1 MEIINKVNVSKTVL
15 ISKNVV
21 DYAEKFKGFAM
32 KTAESVIQMGKVV
45 HDAKNT
51 LTKEDFEVFCQEV
64 GYDSGSST
72 IRKLKTIGEKYEILL
87 GRSQSLPSTWT
98 TMYHVARLTAE
109 QIDEKINE
117 GVITPHLDGKN
128 LPVRLGLA
136 EPTVPKG
143 TDTELWFKVDFSLI
157 PDLELKARLKAI
169 MNDLKTMSAAVKPS
183 PNLERFLQ
191 DEAESLQKAA

>member
-1 MEIINKVNVSKTVL
+1 MNSIEKVNISKTVL

-51 LTKEDFEVFCQEV
+51 LTKEDFEVFCKEV

-72 IRKLKTIGEKYEILL
+72 IRKLGTIGEKYEILL
-87 GRSQSLPSTWT
+87 GRSQSLPSAWT

-109 QIDEKINE
+109 QIDEKIDE
-117 GVITPHLDGKN
+117 GVITPYLDGKN

-136 EPTVPKG
+136 EPSVPKG
-143 TDTELWFKVDFSLI
+143 TDTDLWFKVDFSLI
-157 PDLELKARLKAI
+157 LNTDLKARLKAI
-169 MNDLKTMSAAVKPS
+169 MTDLKAMKAEVKPS
-183 PNLERFLQ
+183 ANLERFLS
-191 DEAESLQKAA
+191 DESTALPKAA